1 MNDLQ
6 KAAKLLN
13 ENAPVDGPYGQER
26 IAYINPLEEEIL
38 KSIGGSG
45 KTIIP
50 GAEEQDEP
58 DVPSYGFWKK
68 LKDDILGID
77 DNKFLGIKKK
87 TFIGKGINKVTD
99 DILGID
105 GKKTFG
111 ISDATIDDAAGF
123 VAGAINP
130 IAGLAWAGA
139 DLATNLSDA
148 KKAQR
153 AAQAAQGKA
162 GNMSDIDIAN
172 NRALAGALAG
182 RGKAG
187 LINPSDTAKINNLL
201 ASPGDDAYIEG
212 FSIGGQDLDAFP
224 RWLRDAGDTINTT
237 INDAGANI
245 GEFTGTAKERMEAA
259 QPTID
264 KLKSMSGTAIDQLG
278 DIYSEDGVEAKYRG
292 FQDQFRDLANQQKDL
307 NLRTAAS
314 NKGFVDD
321 ILSSGD
327 QYSQALR
334 DAVGTEVDY
343 TNRAYDAQLQGG
355 LAGAAAAR
363 ANATQNAMA
372 GDRALNRLGGGGTGQ
387 DMASRMIGA
396 RMGQDQTS
404 SIADLLADTERDR
417 NLALAEINPGMADVL
432 GSKADLQ
439 NNLRALN
446 YGDADLVAEGANMG
460 IDQALIDDDRNLYD
474 SLMNMRLGNT
484 GMINSLGSQNM
495 GLDNMYGEA
504 AISPIGALTR
514 ATSPYTSTGQL
525 PSPVAAYN
533 PQPYDSSGGFSWRNT
548 IRNLPNI
555 INSGRQILKEF

>member
-6 KAAKLLN
+6 EAAKLLN
-13 ENAPVDGPYGQER
+13 ENAPVDGAYGQER
-26 IAYINPLEEEIL
+26 VAYLNPLEEEIL

-45 KTIIP
+45 ETIIP
-50 GAEEQDEP
+50 GVEEQGEP
-58 DVPSYGFWKK
+58 VPSYGLWKK

-87 TFIGKGINKVTD
+87 TFIGKGVNKVTD

-105 GKKTFG
+105 GSKTLG
-111 ISDATIDDAAGF
+111 ISDATWDDAAGF
-123 VAGAINP
+123 IASAVNP
-130 IAGLAWAGA
+130 IAGLAWAAGDMA
-139 DLATNLSDA
+139 VNMSDA
-148 KKAQR
+148 KK

-162 GNMSDIDIAN
+162 GNMTDIDIAN
-172 NRALAGALAG
+172 NRALAGHLAST
-182 RGKAG
+182 GKAG
-187 LINPSDTAKINNLL
+187 LLDPSDTAKINNLL
-201 ASPGDDAYIEG
+201 ASPGDESYIEG
-212 FSIGGQDLDAFP
+212 FSLGGQDLDAFP

-237 INDAGANI
+237 INETGSGM
-245 GEFTGTAKERMEAA
+245 GEFVGTAEERMAAA
-259 QPTID
+259 QPTVD

-278 DIYSEDGVEAKYRG
+278 DIYSKDGVEAKYGG
-292 FQDQFRDLANQQKDL
+292 FQDQFRELANQQKDL
-307 NLRTAAS
+307 NLRTAES
-314 NKGFVDD
+314 NKGFVND

-343 TNRAYDAQLQGG
+343 TNRAYDAQLHGG
-355 LAGAAAAR
+355 LAGASAAR

-432 GSKADLQ
+432 GSKSDLQ
-439 NNLRALN
+439 NNLRALS
-446 YGDADLVAEGANMG
+446 YGDSDLMAEGSNMG

-504 AISPIGALTR
+504 AIAPIGALTR

-525 PSPVAAYN
+525 PSPVASYN
-533 PQPYDSSGGFSWRNT
+533 PTPYDSSGGFSWKNT
-548 IRNLPNI
+548 IRNLPDI
-555 INSGRQILKEF
+555 IKSGKKVLGEFG